1 MIRLYI
7 AAGAIVAA
15 LAAGAY
21 VAHRLNKVDDLEAA
35 VTTSEGYRDAERL
48 QARSRA
54 AIMDGYTKRLKVE
67 SRRAADARADLAR
80 VLSAPRY
87 PAAAEGAATCGP
99 ERARIGELEQLA
111 RESAILLEEGSRH
124 VEQLRNDRQALTE
137 AAK

>member
-21 VAHRLNKVDDLEAA
+21 VAHRLNKVDALETA
-35 VTTSEGYRDAERL
+35 VTTSEEYRDAERL

-54 AIMDGYTKRLKVE
+54 AIMDGYTQRLKAE

-80 VLSAPRY
+80 VLNAPRY
-87 PAAAEGAATCGP
+87 PAAAEGTPSCGP
-99 ERARIGELEQLA
+99 ERARIGELEELA